1 LFSQRLQL
9 HIRGFL
15 HTGEVCKAGVMRME
29 DWFKRE
35 HKSTVHEHVQ
45 GPWTYFFHRPRI
57 LFLLLA
63 LLFLSPI
70 VQCQDTDSSPTGAT
84 TVFATTT
91 LTQMINT
98 GGTLTTTT
106 TTGASTLTMTTTT
119 TAANGT
125 ATSTDSTSSVTL
137 TAAANTS
144 PITIP
149 QPFDTAQLSGKGSN
163 FTSTTC
169 PQFMRTFL
177 ADPGFQA
184 CVPFSLLLYTSAAF
198 ITLTREVLFLCF
210 LTDFRGHLQL
220 VKSSTRLALLVHQR
234 AGRL

>member
-1 LFSQRLQL
+1 
-9 HIRGFL
+9 
-15 HTGEVCKAGVMRME
+15 MRME
-29 DWFKRE
+29 DWFKGE
-35 HKSTVHEHVQ
+35 HKSTDHEY
-45 GPWTYFFHRPRI
+45 GRGRGTYFFHRPRI

-63 LLFLSPI
+63 LLLLFAPI
-70 VQCQDTDSSPTGAT
+70 VQCDDTDSTPTGAT

-91 LTQMINT
+91 LTQTINT
-98 GGTLTTTT
+98 ASTLTTTT

-125 ATSTDSTSSVTL
+125 ATATDSKSSGTL
-137 TAAANTS
+137 AAAANTS

-149 QPFDTAQLSGKGSN
+149 QPFDTAQLSGSGSN

-184 CVPFSLLLYTSAAF
+184 CVPFSLLLYTSAGF
-198 ITLTREVLFLCF
+198 ITLTREVLFPVRC
-210 LTDFRGHLQL
+210 R
-220 VKSSTRLALLVHQR
+220 
-234 AGRL
+234 